1 MTRCASLAA
10 ISLATLVATASVPV
24 RADDR
29 REPVAPYL
37 RALERK
43 AVGTIEGDAFADPRR
58 PSAPPTPFEGLSA
71 LIVPYAPD
79 VEERLDAI
87 KKRQRDSMA
96 SYTDAHADVA
106 AVRAAYEHDLLAA
119 GGGELIRGGVVDAK
133 GKLRL
138 DDVPEGEWL
147 LIAWRE
153 DTHAV
158 KPGHTRAK
166 DAGKY
171 AEMPTLTGYG
181 AVSYW
186 RMRVSVKAG
195 QVSEVRLTDRSV
207 WLTAVREE
215 YTYPDSGAKKPTG
228 KKRR

>member
-1 MTRCASLAA
+1 MTRRAMLAA
-10 ISLATLVATASVPV
+10 IACAASMAITGSIAP
-24 RADDR
+24 AGDR

-37 RALERK
+37 RALEK
-43 AVGTIEGDAFADPRR
+43 NAVGTIEGEAFADPRK

-71 LIVPYAPD
+71 LVVPYAPD

-87 KKRQRDSMA
+87 KKRQRDSIA
-96 SYTDAHADVA
+96 SYTEAHSDVA

-138 DDVPEGEWL
+138 EGVPEGEWL
-147 LIAWRE
+147 LLAWRE

-158 KPGHTRAK
+158 KPAHTQSK
-166 DAGKY
+166 DAGKF
-171 AEMPTLTGYG
+171 AEMPKLTGYG

-195 QVSEVRLTDRSV
+195 QVAEVQLSDRSV

-215 YTYPDSGAKKPTG
+215 YTYPASGASKPAG
-228 KKRR
+228 KTRR

>member
-1 MTRCASLAA
+1 MTRRAWLVATGLAA
-10 ISLATLVATASVPV
+10 IVAITCATS

-29 REPVAPYL
+29 REPVAPFL
-37 RALERK
+37 RALEKK
-43 AVGTIEGDAFADPRR
+43 AFGTIEGEAFADPRR

-71 LIVPYAPD
+71 LIVPYAAD

-96 SYTDAHADVA
+96 SYTEAHSDVV
-106 AVRAAYEHDLLAA
+106 AVRAEYEHDLLAA

-138 DDVPEGEWL
+138 EEVPEGEWL
-147 LIAWRE
+147 LLAWRE

-158 KPGHTRAK
+158 KPGHTQSK
-166 DAGKY
+166 DIGKY
-171 AEMPTLTGYG
+171 AETPTLTGYG
-181 AVSYW
+181 AVSFW

-195 QVSEVRLTDRSV
+195 QISEVRLTDRSV
-207 WLTAVREE
+207 WLTAVRED
-215 YTYPDSGAKKPTG
+215 YTYPDSGAKKSTG